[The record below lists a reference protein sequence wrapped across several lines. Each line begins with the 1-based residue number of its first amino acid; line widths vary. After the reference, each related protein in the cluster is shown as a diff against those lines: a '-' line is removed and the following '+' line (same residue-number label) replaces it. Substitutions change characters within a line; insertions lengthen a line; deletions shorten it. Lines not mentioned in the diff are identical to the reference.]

1 APRETQLESP
11 KLRLLLRLTSQQT
24 AQTSSPKSRW
34 TLSAPAIFGYQ
45 IFTVALFYLGG
56 KDQSLIPTAVGEF
69 LRAYSPDYVAR
80 VAEHDTEIAMEM
92 RFERFL
98 NFELTDP
105 APITSSV
112 VMSKADAR
120 FRSGS

>member
-1 APRETQLESP
+1 
-11 KLRLLLRLTSQQT
+11 
-24 AQTSSPKSRW
+24 
-34 TLSAPAIFGYQ
+34 
-45 IFTVALFYLGG
+45 
-56 KDQSLIPTAVGEF
+56 
-69 LRAYSPDYVAR
+69 
-80 VAEHDTEIAMEM
+80 MEM